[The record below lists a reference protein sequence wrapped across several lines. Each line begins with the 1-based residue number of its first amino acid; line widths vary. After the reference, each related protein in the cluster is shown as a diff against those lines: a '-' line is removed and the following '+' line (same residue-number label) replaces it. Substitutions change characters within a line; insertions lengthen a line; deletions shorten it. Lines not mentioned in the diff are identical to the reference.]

1 MRLAVYH
8 QSAVNKSSVSLHI
21 ALKTNTYFSFLM
33 FLIVVWINYINKVR
47 NGLGEV
53 NRAWYGGVVVLWTV
67 MEAPRLLLGS
77 RGNLQGN
84 VASLVGFL
92 MLTILGF
99 FPIMIVY
106 NVIIPE
112 GNSVDYAI
120 SVVQLM
126 LGVAEVLLCLR
137 MIRRTVREST
147 YNFFVF
153 LGARIEA

>member
-1 MRLAVYH
+1 MRLAVH
-8 QSAVNKSSVSLHI
+8 HKSAVNKSSVSLHI
-21 ALKTNTYFSFLM
+21 ALKTNLYFSFLM
-33 FLIVVWINYINKVR
+33 FLIVVWINYISKVS

-53 NRAWYGGVVVLWTV
+53 SRAWYGSVVVLWTL
-67 MEAPRLLLGS
+67 MEGPRLLLGT

-84 VASLVGFL
+84 VAALVGFL
-92 MLTILGF
+92 LLTFFGF

-106 NVIIPE
+106 NVVIPE

-126 LGVAEVLLCLR
+126 MGAAEVLLCVR
-137 MIRRTVREST
+137 MIGRTAKEST

>member
-8 QSAVNKSSVSLHI
+8 RSAVNNSSVSFHI

-33 FLIVVWINYINKVR
+33 FLVVVWINYISKVR
-47 NGLGEV
+47 NGLDEV
-53 NRAWYGGVVVLWTV
+53 NRAWYGSVVVLWTI

-92 MLTILGF
+92 MLTFLGF

-126 LGVAEVLLCLR
+126 LGVAEVVLCLR